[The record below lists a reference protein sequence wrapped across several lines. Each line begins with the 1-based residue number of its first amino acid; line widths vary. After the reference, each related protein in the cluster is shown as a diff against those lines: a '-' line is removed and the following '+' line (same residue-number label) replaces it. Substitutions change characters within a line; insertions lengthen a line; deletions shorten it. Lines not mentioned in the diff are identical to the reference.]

1 MVQDLAVVWGYTT
14 GGLFFFHILCCN
26 DANTPPGLD
35 SIRATVYE
43 RHDLFEKCFKQTINL
58 CQV

>member
-43 RHDLFEKCFKQTINL
+43 RHDLFEK
-58 CQV
+58 